1 MPVTRLNPT
10 HAGTY
15 RALMLE
21 AYALHPDAF
30 TTSVDERSILPISWW
45 EERLAPGTSANEVVF
60 GAFMEGEL
68 AGVAGLSFDAR
79 LKTRHKSRLFGV
91 YVPGRF
97 RAQGIGRQLID
108 EALRYVKT
116 HPNIT
121 ITQLTVTAG
130 NASALNLYESSGFMQ
145 FGTEPFAV
153 RVSAGYVSKIHM
165 WYSHFPHLNHEVAA
179 ETQISNSNPPKL

>member
-1 MPVTRLNPT
+1 MNMPVTRLDPT
-10 HAGTY
+10 HAETY

-30 TTSVDERSILPISWW
+30 TASVDERSILPISWW
-45 EERLAPGTSANEVVF
+45 EERLAPDTSANEVVF

-68 AGVAGLSFDAR
+68 AGVAGLSFDTR

-91 YVPGRF
+91 YVTAGF
-97 RAQGIGRQLID
+97 RSQGIGRKLID
-108 EALRYVKT
+108 EALRYAKS
-116 HPNIT
+116 HPDIT

-130 NASALNLYESSGFMQ
+130 NTSALKLYESSGFMQ

-153 RVSAGYVSKIHM
+153 RVGAGYVSKVHM
-165 WYSHFPHLNHEVAA
+165 WCNHFPSESQV
-179 ETQISNSNPPKL
+179 